1 MEIYNYRK
9 KKSASEIIDYNEL
22 KKKASL
28 INLLSPHD
36 KKENK

>member
-9 KKSASEIIDYNEL
+9 IKPTSEIIDYKEL

-28 INLLSPHD
+28 INLLSPHH
-36 KKENK
+36 KKENN